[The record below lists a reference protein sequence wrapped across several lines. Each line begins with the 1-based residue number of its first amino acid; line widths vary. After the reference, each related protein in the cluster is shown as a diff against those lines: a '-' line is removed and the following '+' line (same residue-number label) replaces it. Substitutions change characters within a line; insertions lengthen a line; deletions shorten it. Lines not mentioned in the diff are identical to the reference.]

1 VSPRSVCLCAHPLR
15 VHLQHHVID
24 GKLVPLP
31 LLSLHDISLFQAL
44 AEALT
49 TTSKGMVGRRLLQ
62 CSDLNCNT
70 FCPDWIEDGCNSIV
84 RALDAA
90 WSATVNTVELAGRFA
105 AKAATKL
112 LNEVKNAAKIAAK
125 VATNALNEVKNA
137 AKIAAKEATNAL
149 DQLRQQAIVAVK
161 VARATAEKAAKTATK
176 FVEDVGNAFS
186 ELGDEIQCANPP
198 LSPKGRS
205 AVLARQ

>member
-1 VSPRSVCLCAHPLR
+1 M
-15 VHLQHHVID
+15 D

-49 TTSKGMVGRRLLQ
+49 TSKGMVGRRLLQ

-70 FCPDWIEDGCNSIV
+70 FCPDWFEDGCNSIV
-84 RALDAA
+84 RALNAA
-90 WSATVNTVELAGRFA
+90 WGATVKPVISA
-105 AKAATKL
+105 ARSVAKVATDA
-112 LNEVKNAAKIAAK
+112 LNEVKHAAKIAAK
-125 VATNALNEVKNA
+125 VATNVLNEVK
-137 AKIAAKEATNAL
+137 
-149 DQLRQQAIVAVK
+149 D
-161 VARATAEKAAKTATK
+161 TAEKAAKTATK

-205 AVLARQ
+205 AVWARQ

>member
-1 VSPRSVCLCAHPLR
+1 V
-15 VHLQHHVID
+15 D

-49 TTSKGMVGRRLLQ
+49 TSKGMVGRRLLS
-62 CSDLNCNT
+62 CSELRSCIDFGFLGKACVSFVGPCNEIVGGLNA
-70 FCPDWIEDGCNSIV
+70 F
-84 RALDAA
+84 
-90 WSATVNTVELAGRFA
+90 WSATVKTVKAAGRIA

-112 LNEVKNAAKIAAK
+112 LNEVKDAAKIAAK
-125 VATNALNEVKNA
+125 VATNVLNEVKDA
-137 AKIAAKEATNAL
+137 
-149 DQLRQQAIVAVK
+149 
-161 VARATAEKAAKTATK
+161 AEKAAKTATK

-186 ELGDEIQCANPP
+186 ELGDEIQCATPP

>member
-1 VSPRSVCLCAHPLR
+1 V
-15 VHLQHHVID
+15 D

-49 TTSKGMVGRRLLQ
+49 TSKGMVGRRLLS
-62 CSDLNCNT
+62 CSDFLFLEGLCNEIVGGLNA
-70 FCPDWIEDGCNSIV
+70 F
-84 RALDAA
+84 
-90 WSATVNTVELAGRFA
+90 WSATVKTVKAAGRIA

-112 LNEVKNAAKIAAK
+112 LNEVKDAAKIAAK
-125 VATNALNEVKNA
+125 VATNVLNEVKDA
-137 AKIAAKEATNAL
+137 
-149 DQLRQQAIVAVK
+149 
-161 VARATAEKAAKTATK
+161 AEKAAKTATK

-186 ELGDEIQCANPP
+186 ELGDEIQCATPP

>member
-1 VSPRSVCLCAHPLR
+1 V
-15 VHLQHHVID
+15 D

-49 TTSKGMVGRRLLQ
+49 TSKGMVGRRLLS
-62 CSDLNCNT
+62 CSDFLFLEGLCN
-70 FCPDWIEDGCNSIV
+70 EIV
-84 RALDAA
+84 GGLKAA
-90 WSATVNTVELAGRFA
+90 WSASVKTVEAAGRFA
-105 AKAATKL
+105 AKAATNL

-125 VATNALNEVKNA
+125 VATNVLNEVKDA
-137 AKIAAKEATNAL
+137 
-149 DQLRQQAIVAVK
+149 
-161 VARATAEKAAKTATK
+161 AEKAAKTATK

-186 ELGDEIQCANPP
+186 ELGDEIQCATPP

>member
-1 VSPRSVCLCAHPLR
+1 MRRRWPTCSCTQPTTRCVAALCVPVALCPPAESALAAPRDR
-15 VHLQHHVID
+15 D

-31 LLSLHDISLFQAL
+31 LLSLHDTSLFQAL

-62 CSDLNCNT
+62 CSDLNCNVW
-70 FCPDWIEDGCNSIV
+70 CPDWFEDGCNSIV
-84 RALDAA
+84 RGLNAA
-90 WSATVNTVELAGRFA
+90 WSAAVKTVEAAGRIA

-125 VATNALNEVKNA
+125 VATNVLNEVKDA
-137 AKIAAKEATNAL
+137 
-149 DQLRQQAIVAVK
+149 
-161 VARATAEKAAKTATK
+161 AEKAAKTATK

-186 ELGDEIQCANPP
+186 ELGDEIQCATPP

>member
-1 VSPRSVCLCAHPLR
+1 M
-15 VHLQHHVID
+15 D

-49 TTSKGMVGRRLLQ
+49 TSKGMVGRRLLQ
-62 CSDLNCNT
+62 CSDLNCD
-70 FCPDWIEDGCNSIV
+70 FLCPDFIEDGCNAIV
-84 RALDAA
+84 RWLNAA
-90 WSATVNTVELAGRFA
+90 WSATVKTVISAGRSV
-105 AKAATKL
+105 AKVATDA
-112 LNEVKNAAKIAAK
+112 LNEVKHAAKIAAK
-125 VATNALNEVKNA
+125 VATNVLNEVKDA
-137 AKIAAKEATNAL
+137 
-149 DQLRQQAIVAVK
+149 
-161 VARATAEKAAKTATK
+161 AEKAAKTATK

-186 ELGDEIQCANPP
+186 ELGDEIQCATPP

>member
-1 VSPRSVCLCAHPLR
+1 V
-15 VHLQHHVID
+15 D

-49 TTSKGMVGRRLLQ
+49 TSKGMVGRRILS
-62 CSDLNCNT
+62 CSYFLFLEGLCNEIVGGLN
-70 FCPDWIEDGCNSIV
+70 
-84 RALDAA
+84 AA
-90 WSATVNTVELAGRFA
+90 WSATVKTVKAAGRIA

-112 LNEVKNAAKIAAK
+112 LNEVKDAAKIAAK
-125 VATNALNEVKNA
+125 VATNVLNEVKDA
-137 AKIAAKEATNAL
+137 
-149 DQLRQQAIVAVK
+149 
-161 VARATAEKAAKTATK
+161 AEKAAKTATK